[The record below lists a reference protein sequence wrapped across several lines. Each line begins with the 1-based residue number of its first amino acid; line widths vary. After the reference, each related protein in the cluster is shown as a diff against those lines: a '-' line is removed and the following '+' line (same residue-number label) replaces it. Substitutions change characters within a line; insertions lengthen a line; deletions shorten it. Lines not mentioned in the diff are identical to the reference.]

1 MSKKLV
7 AYFSAS
13 GVTAKV
19 AETLAEAIGA
29 DIFEIEPK
37 VPYTEADLN
46 WMDKKARSTIE
57 MNDPVSRPEI
67 AIKRDNMKDYDTIFV
82 GFPIWWYV
90 APTIINT
97 FLESYDLTGKT
108 IIPFATSGGSD
119 IGFARLVGETTG
131 GNGRGG
137 QPYTFALP
145 NSGLLVYFDPYFSLN
160 PDGSCNAIA
169 GTRPDIETKPGMTA
183 LETCLEAIGRDKD

>member
-1 MSKKLV
+1 MSRKLV

-29 DIFEIEPK
+29 DIYEIEPA
-37 VPYTEADLN
+37 VPYSKADLDWTN
-46 WMDKKARSTIE
+46 QKSRSSVE
-57 MNDPVSRPEI
+57 MSDPTSRPAI
-67 AIKRDNMKDYDTIFV
+67 AGKRDNMDDYDTVFV

-108 IIPFATSGGSD
+108 IIPFATSGGS
-119 IGFARLVGETTG
+119 GMGET
-131 GNGRGG
+131 NEKL
-137 QPYTFALP
+137 QPSCP
-145 NSGLLVYFDPYFSLN
+145 NSKL
-160 PDGSCNAIA
+160 
-169 GTRPDIETKPGMTA
+169 IEGKVFKSRTSKS
-183 LETCLEAIGRDKD
+183 EIIGWADNLGF

>member
-1 MSKKLV
+1 MSRKLV

-37 VPYTEADLN
+37 VPYTKADLDWTN
-46 WMDKKARSTIE
+46 RQSRSSIE
-57 MNDPVSRPEI
+57 MNDPASRPAI
-67 AIKRDNMKDYDTIFV
+67 AGVRDNMADYDTLFV

-97 FLESYDLTGKT
+97 FLESHDLTGKT
-108 IIPFATSGGSD
+108 IIPFATSGGS
-119 IGFARLVGETTG
+119 GMGKTNEKL
-131 GNGRGG
+131 
-137 QPYTFALP
+137 LP
-145 NSGLLVYFDPYFSLN
+145 SCAGAKLIEGKVFKSNVSKVEMNQWASGLSL
-160 PDGSCNAIA
+160 
-169 GTRPDIETKPGMTA
+169 
-183 LETCLEAIGRDKD
+183 

>member
-1 MSKKLV
+1 MSRKLV

-37 VPYTEADLN
+37 VPYTKADLDWTN
-46 WMDKKARSTIE
+46 RQSRSSIE
-57 MNDPVSRPEI
+57 MNDPASRPAI
-67 AIKRDNMKDYDTIFV
+67 AGVRDNMADYDTLFV

-108 IIPFATSGGSD
+108 IIPFATSGGS
-119 IGFARLVGETTG
+119 GMGKTNEKL
-131 GNGRGG
+131 
-137 QPYTFALP
+137 LP
-145 NSGLLVYFDPYFSLN
+145 SCAGAKLIEGKVFKSNVSKAEMNQWASGLSL
-160 PDGSCNAIA
+160 
-169 GTRPDIETKPGMTA
+169 
-183 LETCLEAIGRDKD
+183 

>member
-1 MSKKLV
+1 MSNKLV

-57 MNDPVSRPEI
+57 MNDPASRPEI
-67 AIKRDNMKDYDTIFV
+67 AVKRDNMKDYDTIFV

-90 APTIINT
+90 APTIIDT
-97 FLESYDLTGKT
+97 FVESYDLSGKT
-108 IIPFATSGGSD
+108 IVPFATSGGSGMGKTVD
-119 IGFARLVGETTG
+119 VLSKLSPNAKWQTG
-131 GNGRGG
+131 KMANGI
-137 QPYTFALP
+137 
-145 NSGLLVYFDPYFSLN
+145 SEKE
-160 PDGSCNAIA
+160 
-169 GTRPDIETKPGMTA
+169 IENWVNN
-183 LETCLEAIGRDKD
+183 L